1 LCFEVIYKTKKEGN
15 DIKVLSLFSGIG
27 ALEKALSRLN
37 IEYKLVNYCE
47 IDKYASK
54 AFSLIHNVSEELNL
68 GDITKIDINK
78 LPDFDLMNFSFPCTD
93 LSIANKEGKG
103 LEGDRSGLYYKG
115 LNILQEKKPK
125 YSIIENVD
133 NLASKKHK
141 PILDRILKDLEDA
154 GYNNYHKILN
164 AMDYGMPQHRKRLF
178 IISIRKDIEQEFEF
192 PEPILLNTK
201 FEDYLEKEVPVKY
214 YLSKRERE
222 YMDRTVK
229 GGRDHWDFKHYHD
242 TENTYSHCITAN
254 MYKGVPYNVLVDRR
268 KCWRYDCDF
277 IDQGI
282 EFCSQCIEGDSFQG
296 ENYPTS
302 GIRKMI
308 PIEGFRLMGFDD
320 RDCNILEKNKI
331 SDTQLFKMAGNS
343 IVVNVLE
350 EIFKKLFF
358 VVIN

>member
-1 LCFEVIYKTKKEGN
+1 MKNIERKKEN

-37 IEYKLVNYCE
+37 IDYELVNYCE

-68 GDITKIDINK
+68 GDITQVNAKT
-78 LPDFDLMNFSFPCTD
+78 LPNFDLMNFSFPCTNI
-93 LSIANKEGKG
+93 SIANKENKG
-103 LEGDRSGLYYKG
+103 LEGESSGLYYKG
-115 LNILQEKKPK
+115 LNVLQEKKPK

-133 NLASKKHK
+133 NLASKKYK
-141 PILDRILKDLEDA
+141 PVLDQILKDLEEA
-154 GYNNYHKILN
+154 GYNNYYQILN
-164 AMDYGMPQHRKRLF
+164 AIDYGIPQHRRRLF
-178 IISIRKDIEQEFEF
+178 IISIRKDINQNFNF
-192 PEPILLNTK
+192 PKVIPLNIK
-201 FEDYLEKEVPVKY
+201 FEDLLEKEVSAKY
-214 YLSKRERE
+214 YLSRRERE
-222 YMDRTVK
+222 YMDRKVK

-277 IDQGI
+277 IDQGR
-282 EFCSQCIEGDSFQG
+282 EFCGQCTDGDSFQG

-308 PIEGFRLMGFDD
+308 PLECFRLMGFDD
-320 RDCNILEKNKI
+320 NDYNKLKDSKI

-350 EIFKKLFF
+350 EIFKKLFKKYGTY
-358 VVIN
+358 IK